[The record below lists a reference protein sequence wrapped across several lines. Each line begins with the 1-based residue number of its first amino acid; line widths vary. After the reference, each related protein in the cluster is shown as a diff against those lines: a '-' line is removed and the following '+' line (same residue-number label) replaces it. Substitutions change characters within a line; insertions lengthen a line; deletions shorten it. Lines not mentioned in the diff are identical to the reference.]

1 MKNSWSHE
9 LKQVWQWLWQFVRQ
23 PEIPG
28 MFWLSWFAYMA
39 ILIGINYSLDFENE
53 VLDQLTPQ
61 PIMHLAY
68 GLFYLLAMVGT
79 LLLQRIYYLKFN
91 VTRPLALAVFWLLL
105 VKVLNG
111 NLDIYSHWVESSLPL
126 ELQYWARKCLS
137 NASRAGIAIFG
148 AVISVWLFPKE
159 QTLNFFGL
167 FSTGKSL
174 KPYWL
179 MLGLMVPLLV
189 AASFQAD
196 FQAFYPRYKDTSA
209 AHYLQVPQ
217 WLTTLAYELCYGLDF
232 VAVEL
237 LFRGMM
243 IWILGRYL
251 GIHAVFPMVTIY
263 CMIHF
268 GKPLGETISSIFGGT
283 ILGVIAFHSRSIMG
297 GVFIHLGI
305 AWLMELVAGVQH
317 AFR

>member
-1 MKNSWSHE
+1 MKNSWSRE
-9 LKQVWQWLWQFVRQ
+9 VLQVWQWLWQFVRL
-23 PEIPG
+23 PEIPV
-28 MFWLSWFAYMA
+28 MFWVSWFAYMA
-39 ILIGINYSLDFENE
+39 LLIGFSYSIGFENE
-53 VLDQLTPQ
+53 VLDQLSPQ
-61 PIMHLAY
+61 PLMHLAY
-68 GLFYLLAMVGT
+68 GLFYLLALCGT

-91 VTRPLALAVFWLLL
+91 VTPAFALAVIWLLF

-111 NLDIYSHWVESSLPL
+111 NLDIYSHWVETSLPL

-137 NASRAGIAIFG
+137 NASRAAIAMFG
-148 AVISVWLFPKE
+148 ALISLRLFSKE
-159 QTLNFFGL
+159 QTKDFFGL

-196 FQAFYPRYKDTSA
+196 FLAFYPRYKDTA
-209 AHYLQVPQ
+209 AAYYLEVPQ
-217 WLTTLAYELCYGLDF
+217 LLTTLAYEICYGLDF

-251 GIHAVFPMVTIY
+251 GIHVVFPMVTIY

-283 ILGVIAFHSRSIMG
+283 ILGVIAFHSRSILG
-297 GVFIHLGI
+297 GVFIHLGV
-305 AWLMELVAGVQH
+305 AWLMELVAAVQH
-317 AFR
+317 ALR